1 MNFTLSK
8 SDEDSLLIQKIK
20 CGDSSAIED
29 FIRKYYPDIL
39 KYCERR
45 TSSKEDAM
53 DLTQEVFMRFFSLPQ
68 RLKKVTEQRGTFIFE
83 HVFDNFCFMVKSV
96 HLEQVCH

>member
-39 KYCERR
+39 KYCERH

-53 DLTQEVFMRFFSLPQ
+53 DLT
-68 RLKKVTEQRGTFIFE
+68 
-83 HVFDNFCFMVKSV
+83 
-96 HLEQVCH
+96 